1 MTQQPAADG
10 GSGEPH
16 AATEIPMERL
26 TGRPLVLMLDV
37 DGTLA
42 PIVAEPSLARV
53 PDETR
58 RVIAFLV
65 TRPDVKVALV
75 SGRAAHDAR
84 RLVGV
89 ANLWTIGNHG
99 AEVMTPAGDVQVD
112 PAFVAFEEPMATAAR
127 TLAALLAP
135 VRGAIV
141 ENKVWTLSVHYRLV
155 DEALIPQLRGTVDDV
170 AARTGLR
177 VSEGKKV
184 LEVRPPVTVHK
195 GTAIQNLASELGAL
209 DAGASLFFAG
219 DDTTDEDAFRLLRDC
234 CPNAVTLQVGGRAD
248 TAAEFSRSSPD
259 DVRALLEH
267 IAREHT
273 AHP

>member
-1 MTQQPAADG
+1 MTQEPAADG

-26 TGRPLVLMLDV
+26 AGRPLVLMLDV

-42 PIVAEPSLARV
+42 PIAAHPSLARV
-53 PDETR
+53 PDQTR
-58 RVIAFLV
+58 RVIAFLA
-65 TRPDVKVALV
+65 TRPVVKVALV

-99 AEVMTPAGDVQVD
+99 AEVMTPAGDVRVD
-112 PAFVAFEEPMATAAR
+112 PAVVAFREPMASAAR

-155 DEALIPQLRGTVDDV
+155 DEGLIPRLRGTVGDV
-170 AARTGLR
+170 AARNGLQ
-177 VSEGKKV
+177 VSEGTKV
-184 LEVRPPVTVHK
+184 FEVRPPVAVHK
-195 GTAIQNLASELGAL
+195 GTAIQGLARELGAL

-234 CPNAVTLQVGGRAD
+234 CPDAVTMQVGGRAD
-248 TAAEFSRSSPD
+248 TAAEFSRSSLD
-259 DVRALLEH
+259 DVRVLLER